1 MENNLRQQSNL
12 DQSEASRAAL
22 VERHREFLEK
32 AALQGINPDSLI
44 PLLGL
49 ADLAISKLGK
59 ILKGKRIC

>member
-1 MENNLRQQSNL
+1 MENNSSTPNL
-12 DQSEASRAAL
+12 DQAEASRAAL

-32 AALQGINPDSLI
+32 AALQGRTPDSLLT
-44 PLLGL
+44 LLDL